1 MSQITVRE
9 WFFLFFRDMFPSSGH
24 ILYSQNQTAN
34 SMKRIIVGIILITL
48 GVTLF
53 GQKKVTGVVTDRLS
67 GETLPGVNVVVE
79 GTSSGTTTDLDGR
92 YSIEVAGDSAVLLFS
107 FVGMETVREKVDGR
121 SVIDVAMAPATEQ
134 LHEVMVV
141 AYGVATKEAYT
152 GAAEVV
158 DKEVIEN
165 RPVTSFQKALQGTT
179 AGLQVVSSSGQPG
192 AGTTVRIRGIGSLS
206 ASSAPLYVL
215 DGVPMSGSLSDLNP
229 NDIESVTVLKDAAAA
244 SLYGSRAA
252 NGVIIVTT
260 KQGKKGQTSISFT
273 AQTGFSSRISGGY
286 DLMNSTQFYEHSWQG
301 LYNRAILDGQ
311 TIDVARAFAHT
322 YVEAIVG
329 FNPFALD
336 DPLDDNGQVK
346 PGTRVL
352 TNTDWRDEVYKGGVI
367 QDYNLNV
374 SGGSENTKVY
384 FSMAYYDDSGITLGS
399 NFKRYSGK
407 VNVSHKVNSFITAGM
422 NNYFSYSVINAP
434 PAGSGHANP
443 VRSAEV
449 INAATPVYND
459 DGTFNWKNTAVYDFN
474 PVGLSKMDKYNYKTA
489 RALVNAF
496 LDFQIL
502 KSLTFKTN
510 GSFDYSGS
518 DNLLF
523 YNPDHGNGAGVN
535 GRSNMTRAT
544 NKAWN
549 ISNLFNWRQQFNRSS
564 FDVILGQE
572 AHGEEYSPLTA
583 GVTDFSIPGEY
594 HLIWGAQPEM
604 PGSYETKWNMI
615 SYLSQVKYS
624 FDGKYYLTASLR
636 ADGSS
641 RFGAN
646 NKYGLFYSVGG
657 SWIITKESFMPAT
670 AWLNNLKLRASYG
683 TSGNNNIGN
692 YASLGLYGGG
702 ANYGGYPGIT
712 PVQLANDNLTWEK
725 ITTLNAGVE
734 FFLLERLSG
743 DLEYYNRKSDALLF
757 SQPLSAAKGFGSIMS
772 NLGAMVN
779 SGFEVTL
786 NYDAV
791 KKEKISYSVG
801 MNLSTNHNEILNLTT
816 DKILSGTKILEVGGD
831 VYQFYM
837 REWAGVNPDNGM
849 PMWFTNA
856 QSDDD
861 EENND
866 EPPSAYKD
874 PHGSGRMVTSSY
886 TDAERIRMGSALPKV
901 YGGFNNLVRYGNF
914 ELSFYF
920 YFSVGAKVYNQ
931 DYATNM
937 HDGASPGY
945 NLSTDALASWTPN
958 NRYTDVPLYVIN
970 NNSYS
975 NQLSSRFLEDASYL
989 RLKNIMLSYN
999 LPPAVTNRLRMK
1011 GMRVYV
1017 MAENIWTVTGYKGF
1031 DPEVAINGTT
1041 GSNIP
1046 GTKVVSVGLKLDL

>member
-1 MSQITVRE
+1 
-9 WFFLFFRDMFPSSGH
+9 
-24 ILYSQNQTAN
+24 
-34 SMKRIIVGIILITL
+34 MKQIIVGTILALFLAFPVL
-48 GVTLF
+48 G
-53 GQKKVTGVVTDRLS
+53 QRQVTGVITDRHS
-67 GETLPGVNVVVE
+67 GETLPGVNVAIAGMAA
-79 GTSSGTTTDLDGR
+79 GTITDVDGS
-92 YSIEVAGDSAVLLFS
+92 YSITVPDDSVVLVFS
-107 FVGMETVREKVDGR
+107 FVGMETVKEKVGNR
-121 SVIDVAMAPATEQ
+121 TVINVAMVPATEQ
-134 LHEVMVV
+134 LQEVMVV

-215 DGVPMSGSLSDLNP
+215 DGVPMAGSLSDLNP

-260 KQGKKGQTSISFT
+260 KQGTKGQTAISFT
-273 AQTGFSSRISGGY
+273 SQTGFSSRISKGY
-286 DLMNSTQFYEHSWQG
+286 DLMNSTQFYEHTWQG
-301 LYNRAILDGQ
+301 LYNRGILDGM
-311 TIDVARAFAHT
+311 TIEEARAFAHAN
-322 YVEAIVG
+322 VEPIVG
-329 FNPFALD
+329 FNPFAID

-374 SGGSENTKVY
+374 SGGNESTQVY
-384 FSMAYYDDSGITLGS
+384 FSAAYYDDSGITLGS

-422 NNYFSYSVINAP
+422 NNYFSYSIINAP

-474 PVGLSKMDKYNYKTA
+474 PVGLSKLDKYNYKTV
-489 RALVNAF
+489 RGLLNAY

-502 KSLTFKTN
+502 KTLTFKTN

-518 DNLLF
+518 DNILF
-523 YNPDHGNGAGVN
+523 YNPEHGNGAGVN
-535 GRSNMTRAT
+535 GRSNMTRAN
-544 NKAWN
+544 NKVWN
-549 ISNLFNWRQQFNRSS
+549 ISNLLNWKQQFNRSG
-564 FDVILGQE
+564 FDVIAGQE
-572 AHGEEYSPLTA
+572 AHGEDYSPLSA

-604 PGSYETKWNMI
+604 PGSYETQWNMI

-624 FDGKYYLTASLR
+624 FDGKYYATASLR

-646 NKYGLFYSVGG
+646 NKYGLFWSVGG
-657 SWIITKESFMPAT
+657 SWIITKEGFMPET
-670 AWLNNLKLRASYG
+670 SWLNNLKLRASYG

-712 PVQLANDNLTWEK
+712 PVQLANDNLSWEK
-725 ITTLNAGVE
+725 IATFNAGVE
-734 FFLLERLSG
+734 FYLLNRISG
-743 DLEYYNRKSDALLF
+743 DLEYYNRRSDALLF
-757 SQPLSAAKGFGSIMS
+757 SQPLSAAKGFGSIMT

-779 SGFEVTL
+779 SGFEATV
-786 NYDAV
+786 NYDV
-791 KKEKISYSVG
+791 IKKKNLGYSLG
-801 MNLSTNHNEILNLTT
+801 LNISTNRNKILNLNT

-831 VYQFYM
+831 VYQFFL
-837 REWAGVNPDNGM
+837 REWAGVNPDNGR
-849 PMWFTNA
+849 PIWFTNA
-856 QSDDD
+856 GSDDD
-861 EENND
+861 ESND
-866 EPPSAYKD
+866 EPSSAYED
-874 PHGSGRMVTSSY
+874 PHGSGRMVTSNY
-886 TDAERIRMGSALPKV
+886 NDAERIRLGSALPKF
-901 YGGFNNLVRYGNF
+901 YGGFNNMLRYRDL

-920 YFSVGAKVYNQ
+920 YFSYGAKVYNQ

-937 HDGASPGY
+937 HDGTSPGY
-945 NLSTDALASWTPN
+945 NLATDALASWTPN
-958 NRYTDVPLYVIN
+958 NRYTDVPMYVIN
-970 NNSYS
+970 NNTYS
-975 NQLSSRFLEDASYL
+975 NQLSSRFLQDASYL
-989 RLKNIMLSYN
+989 RLKNIMLSYR
-999 LPPAVTNRLRMK
+999 LPATVVNRIKMK
-1011 GMRVYV
+1011 GLRVYV
-1017 MAENIWTVTGYKGF
+1017 MAENLFTITGYKGF

-1041 GSNIP
+1041 GSTIP
-1046 GTKVVSVGLKLDL
+1046 GTRVVSVGLKIDM